1 MTITVAPGNARNTH
15 HVKLTRSGTSIG
27 LILCNA
33 RAEPDESAIHMDP
46 YPSQAIQMFTG
57 EQKFTDKVPPYKPLA
72 QMDWSGGMGSE
83 YFEDDQTRFYHAFNA
98 NTTKRGKIMLGGLPT
113 YATGYRG
120 QDMFMPGNQVA
131 VNTLYS
137 WGALYG
143 TTQMRAAKFT
153 ASSSYTA
160 NKIEVIIRRVGTP
173 SEAATVCVLSNNAGI
188 PGTLLFGGHIT
199 TSMVVDILSELMA
212 TDSLAGTMTITS
224 GTVYWVVVYGGA
236 GDTAANHWEIMTDG
250 MADGKSSVMF
260 GSWSTDAAP
269 YFRVTDCV
277 VPNADSPFIALFHEY
292 KGQLYFASSPDN
304 DSAGKLYMNGYRGV
318 ALDNA
323 STMNQLRDMT
333 QTTWSDATIK
343 GGVAS
348 LYDGQGVT
356 EDQPWRRVTG
366 GSSGIAWIEPNWQ
379 IVHSGSG
386 SDITQYNILGL
397 NSFQLIQTGVYA
409 FKDTAVTGEM
419 GWICSGEDKQGR
431 RKLYKYNEYT
441 DGISWL
447 KRWQAEGL
455 VQASFMKARLDPVL
469 GYILYLARNNDTDK
483 DVCVA
488 RALAPSNFAQQLVVC
503 NGYHSASPNGFMT
516 EKQTTVTDTAS
527 DSFNRADGELAGS
540 ATDGNG
546 HPGHTGGSGKTWT
559 ARVGDVHVI
568 SNKARPNSLAGGIAT
583 ITYDCGAG
591 ILDVTH
597 AASLYHVSGYDGI
610 VVRFKDN
617 DNYVYAWHTGVQVQL
632 IKLVAT
638 VSTTLIS
645 VASTYVDGAEIRIR
659 VAGTRFKLYYN
670 NVYIG
675 QALINDADLQTGTSC
690 GLVLTS
696 TADSIDNCWTTV
708 ADVVVDIMGTNQAH
722 IEVGPDF
729 VTGLLCTDT
738 IGQEDWR
745 RYTRILMAIK
755 STKAMASGE
764 LQLKID
770 DTALC
775 ASPIASV
782 DFPLLLADYT
792 YIDQLSSM
800 TFDLSA
806 TAGADSIKSVGL
818 YLTVN
823 PTVQFDIDV
832 SFWFVDTESKIIP
845 IGDKSDKIKSLLMYG
860 DPETPWVLK
869 EGGLWEITN
878 DTAHQV
884 RVTGMEAI
892 KSSDNG
898 KAAVIHDVYLFFA
911 LGQSYER
918 YFRQT
923 VDDIG
928 PNKDAGLPVLYQGN
942 IVHAVDYP
950 SGVICAVDGGDGGY
964 SSVVFYNESGW
975 HCIYRAPRM
984 GLRIRRLHLQSIPG
998 NPPAQRLWISQG
1010 ADVLW
1015 IPISINPVN
1024 DSSYCFIWEGVVI
1037 TSYFSSGM
1045 LDVNKF
1051 YKSLKLKAKNLSAA
1065 GCTILA
1071 QYRADE
1077 STTWISLPTAFD
1089 TSPGQEKDMTADYSL
1104 TGKQLQ
1110 MRLILRTSD
1119 TTKSPTVLASVLNA
1133 FVIDPVKF
1141 TFTMN
1146 FRAADRD
1153 VDLNGDFDPIGA
1165 KAKIDQLNAWIADGK
1180 PLTMNSC
1187 SDLYDNKILF
1197 PLRQP
1202 VKPLEVVEEEGG
1214 REVHICQMT
1223 LLET

>member
-15 HVKLTRSGTSIG
+15 HVKLTRSGTSVG
-27 LILCNA
+27 LILCNS

-83 YFEDDQTRFYHAFNA
+83 YFEDDATRFYHAYNA
-98 NTTKRGKIMLGGLPT
+98 NTTKRGKVMLGGLPT
-113 YATGYRG
+113 YATGYRN
-120 QDMFMPGNQVA
+120 QDMFMPGNEVA

-143 TTQMRAAKFT
+143 TTRFRASKFT
-153 ASSSYTA
+153 ASAWYTA
-160 NKIEVIIRRVGTP
+160 NKIEVIIRKVGTP
-173 SEAATVCVLSNNAGI
+173 TAAATVHVYSDVSNH
-188 PGTLLFGGHIT
+188 PGSILFYGYIT
-199 TSMVVDILSELMA
+199 TSMITDILSELMA
-212 TDSLAGTMTITS
+212 TDSLAGSMTIAG
-224 GTVYWVVVYGGA
+224 GTAYWVVVCGGA
-236 GDTAANHWEIMTDG
+236 GDDAANHWEVVTDS
-250 MADGKSSVMF
+250 MADGKSSAD
-260 GSWSTDAAP
+260 GTSWSTNDKL
-269 YFRVTDCV
+269 YFRVTDL
-277 VPNADSPFIALFHEY
+277 DSPFIALFHEY
-292 KGQLYFASSPDN
+292 KGQLYFATSPDD
-304 DSAGKLYMNGYRGV
+304 DSAGKLYMNGFRGV
-318 ALDNA
+318 ALSNA
-323 STMNQLRDMT
+323 GYLGRLLDST
-333 QTTWSDATIK
+333 QTTWSDTILK
-343 GGVAS
+343 NGVAA

-356 EDQPWRRVTG
+356 EDQPWRKIFAGWSTIAYVTPD
-366 GSSGIAWIEPNWQ
+366 WK
-379 IVHSGSG
+379 IVHCGSG

-397 NSFQLIQTGVYA
+397 NSFQLVRTGTYA
-409 FKDTAVTGEM
+409 FKDATVTGEM

-441 DGISWL
+441 DGVSWL
-447 KRWQAEGL
+447 KRWTAENL
-455 VQASFMKARLDPVL
+455 IQASFIKGRLDPVL

-488 RALAPSNFAQQLVVC
+488 RALAPTNFAQQLIVGM
-503 NGYHSASPNGFMT
+503 GYHSASPNGFMT

-540 ATDGNG
+540 ATDGAG

-568 SNKARPNSLAGGIAT
+568 SNKAKPNSLTGGVAT

-591 ILDVTH
+591 ILDVIQASRLYLSGG
-597 AASLYHVSGYDGI
+597 AAGI
-610 VVRFKDN
+610 IVRFKDN
-617 DNYVYAWHTGVQVQL
+617 DNFVYAYHTSTNVRL
-632 IKLVAT
+632 YKRVAT
-638 VSTTLIS
+638 VETLLLD
-645 VASTYVDGAEIRIR
+645 VAATYVDGAEIIIL
-659 VAGTRFKLYYN
+659 VQGTRFKLLYN
-670 NVYIG
+670 YAYIG
-675 QALINDADLQTGTSC
+675 YALINDADLQTGTSC
-690 GLVLTS
+690 GLIFTS
-696 TADSIDNCWTTV
+696 TGSSIDNCWTTV
-708 ADVVVDIMGTNQAH
+708 ADVTVAITGTNQAQ
-722 IEVGPDF
+722 IGAGPDF
-729 VTGLLCTDT
+729 TTGLLCTDT
-738 IGQEDWR
+738 VAGEDWR
-745 RYTRILMAIK
+745 RYTRIIMAIK

-775 ASPIASV
+775 ASPIASM

-792 YIDQLSSM
+792 YSWDLLSSM

-806 TAGADSIKSVGL
+806 TAGGDTVRSVGL

-823 PTVQFDIDV
+823 PTIYFDIDV
-832 SFWFVDTESKIIP
+832 QFFFVDTEGKIIP

-869 EGGLWEITN
+869 EGGIWEITN

-923 VDDIG
+923 VDDVG

-975 HCIYRAPRM
+975 HCIYRAPRI
-984 GLRIRRLHLQSIPG
+984 GLRIRRLYLQAIPG
-998 NPPAQRLWISQG
+998 NPPVQRLWISQG

-1015 IPISINPVN
+1015 VPISLNPVN
-1024 DSSYCFIWEGVVI
+1024 DSSYCFIWEGVVT

-1077 STTWISLPTAFD
+1077 NTTWISLPTAFD

-1119 TTKSPTVLASVLNA
+1119 TTKTPTILASVLNA

-1141 TFTMN
+1141 TYTMN

-1153 VDLNGDFDPIGA
+1153 VDLNGDFDPVGA
-1165 KAKIDQLNAWIADGK
+1165 KVKIDQLNAWIADGK
-1180 PLTMNSC
+1180 PLTMNSG

-1202 VKPLEVVEEEGG
+1202 VKTLEIIKEEGG
-1214 REVHICQMT
+1214 REVHICQIM

>member
-15 HVKLTRSGTSIG
+15 HVKLTRSGTSVG
-27 LILCNA
+27 LILCDSGA
-33 RAEPDESAIHMDP
+33 KPDESAIHMDP

-83 YFEDDQTRFYHAFNA
+83 YFEDDQTRFYHAYNA
-98 NTTKRGKIMLGGLPT
+98 NTTKRGRVMLGGLPT

-120 QDMFMPGNQVA
+120 QDMFMPGNEVG

-143 TTQMRAAKFT
+143 TTQYRATKFT

-173 SEAATVCVLSNNAGI
+173 SAAATVRVYNNNAGV
-188 PGTLLFGGHIT
+188 PGSILFEGHIT

-224 GTVYWVVVYGGA
+224 GVIYWVAVCGG
-236 GDTAANHWEIMTDG
+236 GSDTAANHWEVATDG
-250 MADGKSSVMF
+250 MADGKSSADLGV
-260 GSWSTDAAP
+260 SWSTDAAL
-269 YFRVTDCV
+269 YFRVTD
-277 VPNADSPFIALFHEY
+277 ADSPFIALFHEY
-292 KGQLYFASSPDN
+292 KGQLYFASSPDD
-304 DSAGKLYMNGYRGV
+304 DSAGKLYMNGFRGV
-318 ALDNA
+318 TLSNA
-323 STMNQLRDMT
+323 GYLMQLKDAT
-333 QTTWSDATIK
+333 QTAWSDATIK
-343 GGVAS
+343 GGVAA

-356 EDQPWRRVTG
+356 EDQPWRKITG
-366 GSSGIAWIEPNWQ
+366 GSSGIAWCEPDWK
-379 IVHSGSG
+379 IVHEGSG
-386 SDITQYNILGL
+386 SDITQYNILGV

-441 DGISWL
+441 DGQSWL
-447 KRWQAEGL
+447 KLWTTEGL
-455 VQASFMKARLDPVL
+455 VQASFMKSRLDPVL
-469 GYILYLARNNDTDK
+469 GYQLFLARNNDTDK

-488 RALAPSNFAQQLVVC
+488 RALAPVNFAQALIVS
-503 NGYHSASPNGFMT
+503 NGYHSASVQGFMT
-516 EKQTTVTDTAS
+516 EKQATVIDIAS

-546 HPGHTGGSGKTWT
+546 HPGYTQSSAKTWT
-559 ARVGDVHVI
+559 ARTGDVHVI
-568 SNKARPNSLAGGIAT
+568 SNKAKPNTLASGLAT

-591 ILDVTH
+591 ILDVTQ
-597 AASLYHVSGYDGI
+597 AASLYRVSGGPGI
-610 VVRFKDN
+610 IVRFKDTS
-617 DNYVYAWHTGVQVQL
+617 NYVWASHDATKVYL
-632 IKLVAT
+632 SKMVAT
-638 VSTTLIS
+638 VTTVLIN
-645 VASTYVDGAEIRIR
+645 VDNTYVDGSQILVRI
-659 VAGTRFKLYYN
+659 AGTRFKLYYN
-670 NVYIG
+670 NAYIG
-675 QALINDADLQTGTSC
+675 QVQITDADLQTGTSC
-690 GLVLTS
+690 GLIYNN
-696 TADSIDNCWTTV
+696 TADSIDNCWTHP
-708 ADVVVDIMGTNQAH
+708 ADVGVGQYGMNTAKIEIGT
-722 IEVGPDF
+722 DF
-729 VTGLLCTDT
+729 TTGLLCTDT
-738 IGQEDWR
+738 IAGEDWR
-745 RYTRILMAIK
+745 RYTRIDMAIK
-755 STKAMASGE
+755 STKAMAAGE

-792 YIDQLSSM
+792 YGYQLSSM

-823 PTVQFDIDV
+823 PTAQFDIDV
-832 SFWFVDTESKIIP
+832 SFFFVDTESKIIP

-869 EGGLWEITN
+869 EGGIWEITN

-892 KSSDNG
+892 RSSDNG

-928 PNKDAGLPVLYQGN
+928 PNKDAGLPTLYQGN

-950 SGVICAVDGGDGGY
+950 SGVICAVDGGDNGY

-975 HCIYRAPRM
+975 HCIYRAPRI
-984 GLRIRRLHLQSIPG
+984 GLRIRRLYLQAIPG
-998 NPPAQRLWISQG
+998 NPPVQRLWISQG

-1024 DSSYCFIWEGVVI
+1024 DSSYCFIWEGVVT

-1089 TSPGQEKDMTADYSL
+1089 TSPGQEKDMTTDYSL

-1119 TTKSPTVLASVLNA
+1119 TTKSPTILASVLNA

-1153 VDLNGDFDPIGA
+1153 VDLNGDFDPVGA
-1165 KAKIDQLNAWIADGK
+1165 KAKVDQLNAWIADGK

-1187 SDLYDNKILF
+1187 SDLYDSKILF